1 MEIGNKTIEDF
12 GIQWTKYDSTDGY
25 FGSKDLLTSFV
36 TPFNPELFN
45 QKVIADI
52 GAGTGRFTLN
62 LLEFGASHVYALE
75 PSIAVN
81 VLRKK
86 TEAFSSRVT
95 IINKPGDAFPSHL
108 RLDYAISIGVLQ
120 HVPD

>member
-86 TEAFSSRVT
+86 TENSTSKRYSR
-95 IINKPGDAFPSHL
+95 D
-108 RLDYAISIGVLQ
+108 
-120 HVPD
+120 